1 MTVFGLTGNIG
12 SGKSTVGKMLA
23 AAGWVH
29 IDADYI
35 GKVAAEPGT
44 AANEEI
50 RRTFGGEYFDE
61 DGNLNRKKLGAYVF
75 ADQSELAKLN
85 AILHPAIRAE
95 MKRRIDKSL
104 ERDSQR
110 HIVVEAAIMLET
122 GMDDLV
128 DKIIV
133 VAAADKIRLRRVMAR
148 DNMPREQILER
159 MANQMSQQEKIRLA
173 DYVIDNSS
181 DVAALRQAVEE
192 FLQKIKE

>member
-75 ADQSELAKLN
+75 ADPSELAKLN

>member
-61 DGNLNRKKLGAYVF
+61 DSNLNRKKLGAYVF
-75 ADQSELAKLN
+75 ADPSELAKLN